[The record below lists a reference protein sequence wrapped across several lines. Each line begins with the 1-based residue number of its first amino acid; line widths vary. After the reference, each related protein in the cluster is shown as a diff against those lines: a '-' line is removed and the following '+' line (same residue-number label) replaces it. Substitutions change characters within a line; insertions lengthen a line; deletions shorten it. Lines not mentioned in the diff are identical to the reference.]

1 MSAPRRPTGPLTP
14 PPLGEE
20 RDAPPPEERSYV
32 SLQLPEA
39 TGVLSAETST
49 WRAAPDAE
57 RGWFGDADALG
68 EEPPE
73 GDGEPS
79 APLAYPETSELR
91 GAGRDED
98 DELPSMSF
106 ARLLRLVTLVGL
118 LALLVLL
125 YDALTTLP
133 AFRVQEL
140 TLKSTGTHITEGQVR
155 ELLALDTS
163 YVNLFLLSTDELKER
178 LEGLDWVRAASVRR
192 LPPSGLSV
200 EIEERVPRAV
210 LVLDELRVIDEEGHP
225 FARIEAYEA
234 AGLPVVSG
242 LPSDLFESESTL
254 EVGRYLARL
263 GLSVSRLY
271 SSSPLAALRP
281 LSEVYIAET
290 GYMELILQRT
300 RVFLGRR
307 DFEEDLERQLLQ
319 HFEDLERVLLEL
331 QRKGVDAQYV
341 LLSADSTRAIVQE
354 TPLHIDEESGG

>member
-1 MSAPRRPTGPLTP
+1 MSAPRRPTGPL
-14 PPLGEE
+14 
-20 RDAPPPEERSYV
+20 APPPSGSGAEGLDEEESSV
-32 SLQLPEA
+32 SLQLPAA
-39 TGVLSAETST
+39 TGVLSPETVT

-57 RGWFGDADALG
+57 RGWFGDADAVG
-68 EEPPE
+68 EEPSE

-79 APLAYPETSELR
+79 AATAGEEPRAPLGVS
-91 GAGRDED
+91 GDEG
-98 DELPSMSF
+98 EALPSMLF
-106 ARLLRLVTLVGL
+106 ARLLRLATLVGL
-118 LALLVLL
+118 LAMLVLL

-140 TLKSTGTHITEGQVR
+140 TLKSTGTHVTEERVR
-155 ELLALDTS
+155 ELLALDSS
-163 YVNLFLLSTDELKER
+163 YVNLFLLSTSELKER
-178 LEGLDWVRAASVRR
+178 LEGLDWVRAASVSR
-192 LPPSGLSV
+192 LPPSGLLV
-200 EIEERVPRAV
+200 ELEERVPHAV
-210 LVLDELRVIDEEGHP
+210 LVLNELRVIDEEGLP

-242 LPSDLFESESTL
+242 VPSDLFESESTL

-271 SSSPLAALRP
+271 ASSPLAALRP

-307 DFEEDLERQLLQ
+307 DFEVDLERQLLR